1 MKQILATVTLDDHEN
16 IVSYHSHGAMTYEEF
31 KVFSEDALSLMAKR
45 KAYENAVFN
54 NEIKLDLIGGYLSR
68 TGCFRENGMI
78 DFEPA
83 LRPVFEKF
91 IIEWEGRKTLI
102 GQMKTLISNKKKQ
115 VFSFF
120 VNLGLSRVTTYFGKK
135 GVNHVKS

>member
-1 MKQILATVTLDDHEN
+1 MKQILATITLDTHEN
-16 IVSYHSHGAMTYEEF
+16 IVSYQSHGEMTYEEF
-31 KVFSEDALSLMAKR
+31 EVFSEDALALMAKR

-54 NEIKLDLIGGYLSR
+54 NEIKLDLIGRYL
-68 TGCFRENGMI
+68 TAKGCFHENGTI

-83 LRPVFEKF
+83 MRPVFEKF

-120 VNLGLSRVTTYFGKK
+120 VNLGLSRVTTYFAKK
-135 GVNHVKS
+135 GINHVKS